1 MKKLLILVVILFGLC
16 SCITTTRPPFSQQ
29 PIPTKVTIEVKTDK
43 SVAVSKNDDAV
54 SKVMEVQNEEME
66 LSSNCRLFGKTAYIT
81 ITSISSYGSE
91 DMWNDLTLL
100 YNKGIKDI
108 VVYLNSPGGQAF
120 QGMAFADELRIAK
133 KDFNITM
140 VGRGLIASA
149 AVPVFLTG
157 DHRIVSKNT
166 IFLIHPAKLWKWG
179 FFTEGLREL
188 DSQRNMIHLL
198 QNKYA
203 EIVSKNSKLSKKRVL
218 EMMKEDTWFTADKA
232 KEYGFVDE
240 IR

>member
-16 SCITTTRPPFSQQ
+16 SCITTVKQ
-29 PIPTKVTIEVKTDK
+29 PIEQFPPTKVIVEVKTDK
-43 SVAVSKNDDAV
+43 SVAVSKDKDTV
-54 SKVMEVQNEEME
+54 SKVMDVQNEEME
-66 LSSNCRLFGKTAYIT
+66 LSNNCRLFGKTAYIT

-100 YNKGIKDI
+100 HNKGIKNI

-157 DHRIVSKNT
+157 DYRIVSKNT

>member
-1 MKKLLILVVILFGLC
+1 MKKLSILIVILFGLC
-16 SCITTTRPPFSQQ
+16 SCTTAVKQ
-29 PIPTKVTIEVKTDK
+29 PIEQFPPTKVIIEVKTDK
-43 SVAVSKNDDAV
+43 SVAVSKDKDAV
-54 SKVMEVQNEEME
+54 SKVMDVQNEEME
-66 LSSNCRLFGKTAYIT
+66 LSNNCRLFGKTAYIT

-100 YNKGIKDI
+100 HNKGIKDI
-108 VVYLNSPGGQAF
+108 IVYLNSPGGQAF